1 MPSSCNLTLCTLQ
14 IALSRLHDIY
24 LVLGRYEHTKALFH
38 LLGTREALRDGAATE
53 PQPASPG
60 RPLCMRH

>member
-24 LVLGRYEHTKALFH
+24 LVVPAGSSKSV
-38 LLGTREALRDGAATE
+38 DV
-53 PQPASPG
+53 PQEQ
-60 RPLCMRH
+60 